1 MNTDRPRLLDLGC
14 CAGAASRGYA
24 DAGFDVWG
32 VDLTPR
38 GAYPYTLVRADML
51 DVLRD
56 RAFLALFAAIHA
68 SPPCQ
73 ANTRLQ
79 HLRNAQGGSVKENGH
94 DMIGPV
100 RELLG
105 AWGRPYVIENV
116 PGADM
121 RADLTL
127 CGTMFGLHVMRG
139 DRYRPLKRHRLFE
152 SNVDLG
158 PQPSCDHTLG
168 RPLGV
173 YGTPADD
180 IPAGGQTCS
189 SVREAGEL
197 MGIGWMT
204 RWDDIKEAIPPAY
217 TRHVGE
223 RLMAAVRE
231 R

>member
-79 HLRNAQGGSVKENGH
+79 HLRDAQGGSVKENGH

-100 RELLG
+100 RELLD
-105 AWGRPYVIENV
+105 AWGGPYVIENV

-152 SNVDLG
+152 SNVGLG
-158 PQPSCDHTLG
+158 PQPGCDHALG

-180 IPAGGQTCS
+180 IPQGGQTCS

-197 MGIGWMT
+197 MGIDWMT